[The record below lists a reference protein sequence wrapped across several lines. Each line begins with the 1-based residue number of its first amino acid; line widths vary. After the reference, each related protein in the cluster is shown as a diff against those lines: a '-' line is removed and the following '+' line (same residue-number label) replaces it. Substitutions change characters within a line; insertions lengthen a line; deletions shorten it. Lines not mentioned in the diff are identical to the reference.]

1 MIVTRPVILDLW
13 PLYAAGEASPETKA
27 LVEAFLRDD
36 PEFARQLEHDPLS
49 GVEPP
54 VVPATVE
61 MQAFRKTK
69 RRLGGYR
76 SLLTL
81 ALVFSFMAFGRIIQ
95 DTSFDVS
102 PRGFI
107 ATAVVAVV
115 FWIAFCVSLWRMR
128 ARILVV
134 PEKRTR
140 TMP

>member
-1 MIVTRPVILDLW
+1 MTVTRPVILDLW

-36 PEFARQLEHDPLS
+36 PDFARQLEHDPLS
-49 GVEPP
+49 GVETP
-54 VVPATVE
+54 VVPATTE
-61 MQAFRKTK
+61 MRAFRKAK

-81 ALVFSFMAFGRIIQ
+81 AMVFSVMAFGRIIQ

-102 PRGFI
+102 PRRFI

-115 FWIAFCVSLWRMR
+115 CWIAFFVSLWRLR
-128 ARILVV
+128 ARVLIV
-134 PEKRTR
+134 PGKRR
-140 TMP
+140 